1 MQLAL
6 ESPAVIVP
14 LDPVPPTGLVPP
26 LVGVGLGEA
35 DGLLEGVGV
44 GVGDDEG
51 LPTGEGL
58 PLDDALPVG
67 DGVLL
72 AEGLALG
79 DGLLSGVPL
88 PVPDAPWP
96 SWSAAL
102 PLPGPPACLHGPLG
116 EPGFLVISHE
126 SGVPWCIPELALR
139 RDE

>member
-1 MQLAL
+1 LTIDWFSPPPGNFSVMQLAL

-14 LDPVPPTGLVPP
+14 LDPV
-26 LVGVGLGEA
+26 
-35 DGLLEGVGV
+35 GV

-51 LPTGEGL
+51 LPTGDGL

-72 AEGLALG
+72 AEGVVLADGLVLG
-79 DGLLSGVPL
+79 DGLLAGVPL
-88 PVPDAPWP
+88 PVPDASWP
-96 SWSAAL
+96 SRPAGL
-102 PLPGPPACLHGPLG
+102 PLPGPPACLHGPLS

-126 SGVPWCIPELALR
+126 SGVPRCIPELALR